1 MSDPATLLNNTV
13 GAYFIG
19 CIISS
24 MLRAAP
30 KIAFL
35 YITIFHQVSWVE
47 DVTRHEDLL
56 RNEAITPKSW
66 KRTVVWA
73 LGGFII
79 TVVQQSIN
87 NNIIVSDNENKCA
100 GSYTERNR

>member
-24 MLRAAP
+24 MYVHSPVLIFKR
-30 KIAFL
+30 
-35 YITIFHQVSWVE
+35 ITINHQVLWVE
-47 DVTRHEDLL
+47 DVTHHEDLL

-66 KRTVVWA
+66 ERTVVWA

-79 TVVQQSIN
+79 TVVQQS
-87 NNIIVSDNENKCA
+87 V
-100 GSYTERNR
+100 